1 MATTSDQWRLQGANI
16 GDGYVAKTLLV
27 LAEAACQTGIHM
39 LEAEVGEEEEAS
51 EPPVK
56 LEAEV
61 AETEVD
67 GRRRTKIS
75 TTPSTTVAANIR
87 PMTTI
92 IY

>member
-1 MATTSDQWRLQGANI
+1 M
-16 GDGYVAKTLLV
+16 
-27 LAEAACQTGIHM
+27 
-39 LEAEVGEEEEAS
+39 GEEEEVS

-75 TTPSTTVAANIR
+75 TTPSATVAANIR
-87 PMTTI
+87 PMTRLNI
-92 IY
+92 DINDHIMICK